1 MSVRRKQT
9 TTTTTALG
17 TAAVIALVLGG
28 CASGIQ
34 PRDDRDVDYSLDA
47 HLTGTLDVMGFGLGD
62 DVATVRDR
70 DARAALGGDVR
81 VSMAEGALDTQTF
94 LSAVAAGDPPDLV
107 YASRDDIGSLATQ
120 GALLPLDRCLAGS
133 DTDTAQFRDSAVAQ
147 VSHGGHVYGVPE
159 FNQLQIAMASTDL
172 LDRSGLSMAD
182 VNGSDWSAMTAANEA
197 MTRTTGKRLDVMGV
211 DAKLPDFFW
220 LWTLANGT
228 RPISEDGRTAQ
239 LDDPAVVEAL
249 AHAVSLTEPEG
260 GFDRVKAVRDAA
272 DLFGEDNPFAAGK
285 LGAEPMD
292 NWYVNV
298 LEDVSPDVRLQF
310 DAFRDRKGQPI
321 AFAGGSAWAVP
332 VNARDPQL
340 ACRYAVTM
348 TSVDAWLDAAKAR
361 IREGAKTHKQFTGLL
376 TANRTADAR
385 IERLALDQASAQGR
399 SSDDQWV
406 QAVRAIYTAN
416 DRAVSAPANPAAA
429 EFAKAWQDGVNSVLN
444 GQDTPE
450 RAMARA
456 QQVAQRALDDAWAQ
470 EGRR

>member
-17 TAAVIALVLGG
+17 TAAVVALVLGG

-385 IERLALDQASAQGR
+385 IERLALDQASSQGR

-450 RAMARA
+450 LAMARA
-456 QQVAQRALDDAWAQ
+456 QQVAQRALDDAWAE

>member
-385 IERLALDQASAQGR
+385 IERLALDQASSQGR

-456 QQVAQRALDDAWAQ
+456 QQVAQRALDDAWAE

>member
-1 MSVRRKQT
+1 MSACT
-9 TTTTTALG
+9 TRTRTATAVLG
-17 TAAVIALVLGG
+17 TSLVVGLVLSG

-70 DARAALGGDVR
+70 DARKALGEDVR

-133 DTDTAQFRDSAVAQ
+133 GTGTAQFRDSAVAQ
-147 VSHGGHVYGVPE
+147 VSNGGHVYGVPE

-172 LDRSGLSMAD
+172 LDRAGLSMGD
-182 VNGSDWSAMTAANEA
+182 VNGSDWSAMTAANET

-220 LWTLANGT
+220 LWTLANGS

-249 AHAVSLTEPEG
+249 RYATSLTGPEG

-310 DAFRDRKGQPI
+310 DAFRDREGRPI
-321 AFAGGSAWAVP
+321 AFAGGSAWGIP

-348 TSVDAWLDAAKAR
+348 TSVDAWLDAAEAR
-361 IREGAKTHKQFTGLL
+361 IREGTKTHKQFTGLL

-385 IERLALDQASAQGR
+385 IERLALDQATAQGR

-416 DRAVSAPANPAAA
+416 EHAVSAPANPAAA

-444 GQDTPE
+444 GQATPE
-450 RAMARA
+450 DAMARA
-456 QQVAQRALDDAWAQ
+456 QVVAQDALDAAWAE

>member
-456 QQVAQRALDDAWAQ
+456 QQVAQRALDDAWAE

>member
-1 MSVRRKQT
+1 MVV
-9 TTTTTALG
+9 G
-17 TAAVIALVLGG
+17 ALVLTG

-34 PRDDRDVDYSLDA
+34 PRDDRDIDYSLRA
-47 HLTGTLDVMGFGLGD
+47 HLSGTLDVMGFGLGD
-62 DVATVRDR
+62 DVAKVRDR
-70 DARAALGGDVR
+70 DARHALGKGVR

-133 DTDTAQFRDSAVAQ
+133 GTDTSQFRASAVAQ

-172 LDRSGLSMAD
+172 LRRAGLTMAD
-182 VNGSDWSAMTAANEA
+182 VNGSDWKAMRAANEA
-197 MTRTTGKRLDVMGV
+197 MTRTSGGRLDVMGV

-228 RPISEDGRTAQ
+228 RPISEDGRTAR

-249 AHAVSLTEPEG
+249 RYATSLTAPEG
-260 GFDRVKAVRDAA
+260 GFGRVKSVRDAA
-272 DLFGEDNPFAAGK
+272 DLFGEDNPFASGA
-285 LGAEPMD
+285 LGAQPMD

-310 DAFRDRKGQPI
+310 DAFRDRQGQPI

-348 TSVDAWLDAAKAR
+348 TGVDAWLDAARAR
-361 IREGAKTHKQFTGLL
+361 IRAGSATHKQFTGLL

-385 IERLALDQASAQGR
+385 IEQMALDQATAQGR
-399 SSDDQWV
+399 SDDDQWV

-444 GQDTPE
+444 GQATPE
-450 RAMARA
+450 AAMTRA
-456 QQVAQRALDDAWAQ
+456 QQVAQQALDDAWAE

>member
-17 TAAVIALVLGG
+17 TAAVVALVLGG

-159 FNQLQIAMASTDL
+159 FNQLQIAMASMDL

-285 LGAEPMD
+285 IGAEQMD
-292 NWYVNV
+292 SWYVNV

-348 TSVDAWLDAAKAR
+348 TSVDAWLDAAKSR

-456 QQVAQRALDDAWAQ
+456 QQVAQRALDDAWAE

>member
-1 MSVRRKQT
+1 MSVRRKQ

-348 TSVDAWLDAAKAR
+348 TSVDAWLDAAKSR

-406 QAVRAIYTAN
+406 RAVRAIYTAN

-456 QQVAQRALDDAWAQ
+456 QQVAQRALDDAWAE

>member
-1 MSVRRKQT
+1 VSVRRKQT

-456 QQVAQRALDDAWAQ
+456 QQVAQRALDDAWAE

>member
-17 TAAVIALVLGG
+17 TAVVVALVLGG

-182 VNGSDWSAMTAANEA
+182 VNGSDWAAMTAANEA

-399 SSDDQWV
+399 SSDDHWV

-456 QQVAQRALDDAWAQ
+456 QQVAQRALDDAWAE

>member
-17 TAAVIALVLGG
+17 TAVVVALVLGG

-182 VNGSDWSAMTAANEA
+182 VNGSDWAAMTAANEA

-348 TSVDAWLDAAKAR
+348 TSVDAWLDAAKSR

-456 QQVAQRALDDAWAQ
+456 QQVAQRALDDAWAE

>member
-1 MSVRRKQT
+1 MPGRSRT
-9 TTTTTALG
+9 TRATGLG
-17 TAAVIALVLGG
+17 SLVVIGLVLSG

-34 PRDDRDVDYSLDA
+34 PRDDRHVDYSRDA
-47 HLTGTLDVMGFGLGD
+47 HLSGTLDVMGFGLGD
-62 DVATVRDR
+62 DVATVRDGV
-70 DARAALGGDVR
+70 ARKALGPDVR

-133 DTDTAQFRDSAVAQ
+133 DTKTSGFRDTAVAQ

-172 LDRSGLSMAD
+172 LDRSDLTMAD
-182 VNGSDWSAMTAANEA
+182 VNGSDWGAMTAANEA
-197 MTRTTGKRLDVMGV
+197 MTRTSGKRLDVMGV

-220 LWTLANGT
+220 LWSLANGA

-249 AHAVSLTEPEG
+249 RYAVSLTGPEG

-272 DLFGEDNPFAAGK
+272 DLFGEDNPFASGG

-310 DAFRDRKGQPI
+310 DAFRDRQGDPI
-321 AFAGGSAWAVP
+321 AFAGGSAWGVP

-348 TSVDAWLDAAKAR
+348 TSVDAWIAAAKAR
-361 IREGAKTHKQFTGLL
+361 ISAGTKTHKQFTGLL
-376 TANRTADAR
+376 TANRAADAR
-385 IERLALDQASAQGR
+385 IERMALDQAAEQGR

-416 DRAVSAPANPAAA
+416 DHAVSAPANPAAA

-444 GQDTPE
+444 GQATPE
-450 RAMARA
+450 QAMARA
-456 QQVAQRALDDAWAQ
+456 QEVAQQALDAAWAE

>member
-1 MSVRRKQT
+1 MRRKQT

-197 MTRTTGKRLDVMGV
+197 MTRTTGKRLDVVGV

-456 QQVAQRALDDAWAQ
+456 QQVAQRALDDAWAE